1 MIAEAA
7 TQLQNGADSL
17 VQKLV
22 VNIINPITGLLGALA
37 IAFFLFGVLQFIINS
52 DNEDGIE
59 RAKKYMMWGLI
70 GLFIMVSAWGVIGL
84 IQGTISSAR

>member
-7 TQLQNGADSL
+7 TQLQTGAESL

-22 VNIINPITGLLGALA
+22 VNILNPITGFLGAIA
-37 IAFFLFGVLQFIINS
+37 IAVFLFGVLQFIMNS
-52 DNEDGIE
+52 ENEDGIA

-70 GLFIMVSAWGVIGL
+70 GLFIMLSAWGIIGL
-84 IQGTISSAR
+84 IQGSLPK

>member
-17 VQKLV
+17 AQKMAV
-22 VNIINPITGLLGALA
+22 VILTPIVELLGVLA
-37 IAFFLFGVLQFIINS
+37 VVYFLIGVLQYIINS

-70 GLFIMVSAWGVIGL
+70 GMFIMVSAWGFIGL
-84 IQGTISSAR
+84 IEGTISSIR

>member
-7 TQLQNGADSL
+7 TQLQNSAENL
-17 VQKLV
+17 VGKLV
-22 VNIINPITGLLGALA
+22 ANVLGPITGFLGALA
-37 IAFFLFGVLQFIINS
+37 IAFFLFGVLQFIMNS
-52 DNEDGIE
+52 ENEDGIA

-70 GLFIMVSAWGVIGL
+70 GLFIMISAWGVIGL

>member
-7 TQLQNGADSL
+7 TQLQSGANSL

-22 VNIINPITGLLGALA
+22 VNILDPITGLLGSLA
-37 IAFFLFGVLQFIINS
+37 IAYFLFGVLQYIMNS
-52 DNEDGIE
+52 DNEDGIA

-70 GLFIMVSAWGVIGL
+70 GLFIMVSAWGIINL
-84 IQGTISSAR
+84 IEGSLPK

>member
-1 MIAEAA
+1 MIAKAA
-7 TQLQNGADSL
+7 TNIQAGADSL
-17 VQKLV
+17 VQKMFVSIL
-22 VNIINPITGLLGALA
+22 NPIIELLGVLA
-37 IAFFLFGVLQFIINS
+37 VVYFLFGVLQYIINS

-70 GLFIMVSAWGVIGL
+70 GMFIMVSAWGFIGL

>member
-7 TQLQNGADSL
+7 TQLQTGADSL

-22 VNIINPITGLLGALA
+22 VNILNPVTSFLGALA
-37 IAFFLFGVLQFIINS
+37 IAFFLFGVLQYIINS

-70 GLFIMVSAWGVIGL
+70 GLFIMVSAWGIINL
-84 IQGTISSAR
+84 IEGSIPK

>member
-22 VNIINPITGLLGALA
+22 VNIINPITGFLGALA
-37 IAFFLFGVLQFIINS
+37 IAFFLFGVLQYIINS
-52 DNEDGIE
+52 DNEDGVE
-59 RAKKYMMWGLI
+59 RAKKYMMWGLL
-70 GLFIMVSAWGVIGL
+70 GMFIMVSAWGVIGL